1 MEQGRDGGACA
12 RTNLS
17 LTMLGHVWHTH
28 SPKCPLLLGGAPP
41 CARREAR
48 RGRHDGR
55 HGARL
60 YRLLL
65 CAGARL
71 PPLLEVIDVEE
82 VPACKASES
91 ACQGRT
97 ERGEPGT
104 LGGAS
109 ERLEGV
115 ERATPH
121 GMALCTAWPSVGS
134 LPWSPEGGRAR
145 WEAGLGRGRPD
156 VLGGGD
162 ACSRDACSRG
172 GCSLGE

>member
-1 MEQGRDGGACA
+1 MCTQPVPDDA
-12 RTNLS
+12 RPR
-17 LTMLGHVWHTH
+17 MAYPH
-28 SPKCPLLLGGAPP
+28 SQMPTSTTTAGGAPP

-71 PPLLEVIDVEE
+71 LPLLEVIDVEE

-91 ACQGRT
+91 VCQGRT

-121 GMALCTAWPSVGS
+121 GTALWAGSSVGS

-156 VLGGGD
+156 VLGGGGACSRN

-172 GCSLGE
+172 ACSLGE